1 VSSTARRRLVVA
13 GVTAAIVG
21 YIALRIAAVFTVAFN
36 WDELALL
43 DRIARSLHEGKLLSG
58 GRPGLAELLLAPVVA
73 GCEDETAVARAAR
86 LVWIPVTLL
95 YLAGVGAL
103 LCQLLRGRAHRLHDA
118 MLGVALLALLPA
130 FLEWS
135 IQVRTDQL
143 ALAGGVWGG
152 VALLASARRPW
163 LALAAGAAFGVGLLA
178 SQKLLYVAALAGL
191 LALGQQLAARDWGMR
206 RELARA
212 GLALAGLCAVSLGFR
227 ALIALGSLD
236 VSESVAE
243 RVVGAVVV
251 QSGFDAF
258 AFYRNTIGYSQYVAL
273 LPTLVPH
280 LGLLALLVVATS
292 RSRATAA
299 AGAAAAGS
307 CAAPG
312 VALAWAVLGL
322 GLTVAAVHAAAFAYF
337 WMTLGLFPAVGLA
350 LALDPIRTR
359 LPDRP
364 TALAHLALAAIWLSL
379 ALPGALH
386 MGLLLRDSQAVQR
399 HSLEFVHRNFARSD
413 AGFHPEGAVFC
424 GPPQPL
430 GVWFSQHIY
439 RQFEGPQRERTM
451 GYFLHTFRERPL
463 HYIVQSFRLN
473 QFPTELRRF
482 WADNYQ
488 PYRGSVFIAGRHL
501 EGTRGESSDIE
512 IVVPGR
518 YRWLPFEGHQAVR
531 IGERRLEPGAIV
543 DLEAGEHRA
552 TFVDD
557 VAGGALVLAV
567 NEPPALAPQA
577 FYKRY

>member
-1 VSSTARRRLVVA
+1 MSSTARRRLVVA

-280 LGLLALLVVATS
+280 LGLLALLWAAPCGLLRRRARRDVLEGDLLVQARFRWQSQHALGDDVAQDLV
-292 RSRATAA
+292 RA
-299 AGAAAAGS
+299 AG
-307 CAAPG
+307 
-312 VALAWAVLGL
+312 
-322 GLTVAAVHAAAFAYF
+322 
-337 WMTLGLFPAVGLA
+337 
-350 LALDPIRTR
+350 
-359 LPDRP
+359 
-364 TALAHLALAAIWLSL
+364 
-379 ALPGALH
+379 
-386 MGLLLRDSQAVQR
+386 DSQA
-399 HSLEFVHRNFARSD
+399 RNA
-413 AGFHPEGAVFC
+413 E
-424 GPPQPL
+424 
-430 GVWFSQHIY
+430 
-439 RQFEGPQRERTM
+439 
-451 GYFLHTFRERPL
+451 
-463 HYIVQSFRLN
+463 
-473 QFPTELRRF
+473 ELRLPGRVVRRELRIVES
-482 WADNYQ
+482 ARHARELHAELRHVLEQDAAHELAEAGL
-488 PYRGSVFIAGRHL
+488 RAGRL
-501 EGTRGESSDIE
+501 SLR
-512 IVVPGR
+512 
-518 YRWLPFEGHQAVR
+518 
-531 IGERRLEPGAIV
+531 
-543 DLEAGEHRA
+543 
-552 TFVDD
+552 
-557 VAGGALVLAV
+557 
-567 NEPPALAPQA
+567 
-577 FYKRY
+577 